1 MNLAIVTRA
10 LRPCS
15 AIYRVPRATTALATR
30 ALAPVGLRAYSKIE
44 TTGVEEAG
52 QLNPTEF
59 HKYLQTRSREPRD
72 EFMAE
77 EAELLVS
84 ESFGADA
91 SLSKDSSSNAALHGS
106 RGVNEEFAKQIHDLL
121 SPTYGE

>member
-1 MNLAIVTRA
+1 M
-10 LRPCS
+10 
-15 AIYRVPRATTALATR
+15 
-30 ALAPVGLRAYSKIE
+30 RAYTKVD
-44 TTGVEEAG
+44 TDVEAS
-52 QLNPTEF
+52 QLNPTDF
-59 HKYLQTRSREPRD
+59 HKYLQTRNREPM

-77 EAELLVS
+77 ESEILVS

-91 SLSKDSSSNAALHGS
+91 SLSKDASSNNSGLHGS